1 MRACNAKLERAID
14 AIGGPVA
21 VAYHMGRTTQWVY
34 KIRRCGGINALADA
48 IAFREL
54 ARAAGVSLSVDDLV
68 LAGERGGPNG
78 GGRRDNTEFSRTQAS
93 PLTSS
98 RATSHDSQPAA
109 LAA

>member
-1 MRACNAKLERAID
+1 MRVRNAKLERAID

-34 KIRRCGGINALADA
+34 KIRRGGGINALADA

-68 LAGERGGPNG
+68 LAGEHGGPNG
-78 GGRRDNTEFSRTQAS
+78 GNRRRHNTEFQRTPS
-93 PLTSS
+93 PAPVPL
-98 RATSHDSQPAA
+98 AASHDSQPAA